1 MKARQIQEMVGGIFL
16 VLAVSGF
23 LFAAVA
29 PVTPV
34 ASLATA
40 QEEVKSKEALKNVI
54 EDRLANKGF
63 LQGNNIQVTVVDGK
77 ILLDGTVNSI
87 GDKRHVERIVHH
99 ISSSSIVDNRLQI
112 AGRPISD
119 SALTANVK
127 EAIDNSIFY
136 GVFDWVTVKAKDGVV
151 TLGGVASEAWAEDSF
166 MSVAETV
173 RGVKEVVDEIE
184 LLPVSIRDDEIRHIA
199 SRAIYREIYYEP
211 LSMAPNPPIHII
223 VHNGDVILQGW
234 VHSDLEKMEAETL
247 VETNTMATKITNNLD
262 IRP

>member
-211 LSMAPNPPIHII
+211 LSMAPNPPVHII
-223 VHNGDVILQGW
+223 VHNGDVILEGW
-234 VHSDLEKMEAETL
+234 VHSDLERMEAETL
-247 VETNTMATKITNNLD
+247 VETNTMAAKITNNLD